1 MDPIITLGA
10 TAVADVVEF
19 AGQMFTD
26 LWGLIALAIG
36 IPLAFYVIGRVISLV
51 KGRSRTN

>member
-10 TAVADVVEF
+10 TAVADVVGF

>member
-10 TAVADVVEF
+10 TAVADVVAF
-19 AGQMFTD
+19 AGTMFTD

-36 IPLAFYVIGRVISLV
+36 IPLAFYIIGRVISLV
-51 KGRSRTN
+51 RTRSRR